1 MNFVYFGFVVTISLS
16 CHVQCENGTL
26 SEFEERAAIV
36 NGYNAPNRPFYVELR
51 IWKSKFLGKYGLCGG
66 TIITKQHVLSAAH
79 CFADGYQSVDVY
91 VKDFS
96 NPNSKKT
103 TIPAARVY
111 YNSGYT
117 GKPKY
122 YNDVAVL
129 KLSQSVSSSKV
140 LPMCTKSYSQYTI
153 AVCGMGLIKANSD
166 DLANRLQETQLQE
179 YSNCPGYRFF
189 DQKKQVC
196 LGPSKGQTPTASC
209 SGDSGGPAFPLTSSG
224 QPKCVYGIV
233 SYGFSSCNKDGIYT
247 RVSDYASWIN
257 QHL

>member
-1 MNFVYFGFVVTISLS
+1 MG
-16 CHVQCENGTL
+16 CHVQCENVTL

-166 DLANRLQETQLQE
+166 DLANRLQETQQRPKPFSLMLRRLLRTRVPSHIKWPAQMCLRNSQLRFQQLQRRWDLH
-179 YSNCPGYRFF
+179 S
-189 DQKKQVC
+189 C
-196 LGPSKGQTPTASC
+196 LGLRLLDKST
-209 SGDSGGPAFPLTSSG
+209 FIIIL
-224 QPKCVYGIV
+224 IL
-233 SYGFSSCNKDGIYT
+233 
-247 RVSDYASWIN
+247 IN
-257 QHL
+257 TF

>member
-1 MNFVYFGFVVTISLS
+1 MG
-16 CHVQCENGTL
+16 CHVQCENVTL

-129 KLSQSVSSSKV
+129 KLPRVPLLRPEETSLFGTQQRPKPFSLMLRRLRRTRVPSHIKWPAQMCLRNSQ
-140 LPMCTKSYSQYTI
+140 LRFQ
-153 AVCGMGLIKANSD
+153 
-166 DLANRLQETQLQE
+166 QLQRRWDLH
-179 YSNCPGYRFF
+179 S
-189 DQKKQVC
+189 C
-196 LGPSKGQTPTASC
+196 LGLRLLDKST
-209 SGDSGGPAFPLTSSG
+209 FIIIL
-224 QPKCVYGIV
+224 IL
-233 SYGFSSCNKDGIYT
+233 
-247 RVSDYASWIN
+247 IN
-257 QHL
+257 TF

>member
-1 MNFVYFGFVVTISLS
+1 MG
-16 CHVQCENGTL
+16 CHVQCENVTL

-140 LPMCTKSYSQYTI
+140 LPMCTKSYSQYAI
-153 AVCGMGLIKANSD
+153 AVCGMGQTSGHYSD
-166 DLANRLQETQLQE
+166 SYPRRLQETQLQE
-179 YSNCPGYRFF
+179 QSTCGEFSSYPFYF
-189 DQKKQVC
+189 DIKKQVC
-196 LGPSKGQTPTASC
+196 LGPMKGKSYSGSC
-209 SGDSGGPAFPLTSSG
+209 MGDSGGPAFPLSSSG
-224 QPKCVYGIV
+224 KPICVYGIV
-233 SYGFSSCNKDGIYT
+233 SYGSKRCDEPSIYT
-247 RVSDYASWIN
+247 RVSAYASWIK
-257 QHL
+257 QQLR